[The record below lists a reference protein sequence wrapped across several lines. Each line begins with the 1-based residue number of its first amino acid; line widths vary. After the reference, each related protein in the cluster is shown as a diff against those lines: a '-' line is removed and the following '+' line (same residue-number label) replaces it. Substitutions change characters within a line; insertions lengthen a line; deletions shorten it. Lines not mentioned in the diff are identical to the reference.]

1 MWQIHAVSTLRFD
14 VMLEDPPGFRAGAVL
29 GDSFFEVLLEPR
41 DLRRLRASLMDVAR
55 VTAAN
60 PTRRGILVLDRPQI
74 SAPRLADEWAGARV
88 VIRPEVFKRLAMVVY
103 HEGKPPQA
111 DESLTPGERDQ
122 IAAIVKHE
130 RGQEVRKVGGRS
142 EAFFDILRPLL
153 VAWFRRSGPLTSK
166 ELSAQTGFSYP
177 TISSALREL
186 EPYLLRHS
194 DRRVELR
201 AFPKDAWFRLVAQA
215 KIVRFTQAYADP
227 SMRPRSPE
235 VLLQRLRELNRSDI
249 AVGGVLGARHYL
261 PGLDLVG
268 TPRLDL
274 VVHTLRPGGSHEFLR
289 KLDPALK
296 PAKRGEPARVFVHS
310 LCRPVTFFQESGDG
324 IVWADEVECLL
335 DLHEARL
342 ESQALEFLER
352 LTPKSIT

>member
-1 MWQIHAVSTLRFD
+1 MNTLRFGVLLD
-14 VMLEDPPGFRAGAVL
+14 DLPGFRADAVL
-29 GDSFFEVLLEPR
+29 GDSIFEVLTEPR

-55 VTAAN
+55 VTAGR
-60 PTRRGILVLDRPQI
+60 PERRGILVLDGPQI
-74 SAPRLADEWAGARV
+74 SEPRLTDEWAGARA
-88 VIRPEVFKRLAMVVY
+88 VIRPEVFRRLALVV
-103 HEGKPPQA
+103 HREGEPPQA
-111 DESLTPGERDQ
+111 DESLTPDERDH
-122 IAAIVKHE
+122 IAAIVEHE
-130 RGQEVRKVGGRS
+130 RGQTVRKMGGRS

-153 VAWFRRSGPLTSK
+153 IGWIRRSGPLTSK
-166 ELSAQTGFSYP
+166 ELSEQTGFSYP
-177 TISSALREL
+177 TLSNALREL
-186 EPYLLRHS
+186 EPYLVRHS

-215 KIVRFTQAYADP
+215 EIVRFTQAYADP

-235 VLLQRLRELNRSDI
+235 VLLQRLRELKRSDI

-274 VVHTLRPGGSHEFLR
+274 VVPAMRPDGSHDFLR

-296 PAKRGEPARVFVHS
+296 PAKRGEPARVFVHT
-310 LCRPVTFFQESGDG
+310 LCRPVTFFQRGDDG

-352 LTPKSIT
+352 LAPKSSP

>member
-1 MWQIHAVSTLRFD
+1 VWHLFVVKALRFD
-14 VMLEDPPGFRAGAVL
+14 VLLDDPPGFRADAVL
-29 GDSFFEVLLEPR
+29 GDSIFVVLLEPR

-55 VTAAN
+55 VTAGN
-60 PTRRGILVLDRPQI
+60 SKRRGILLLVDPQI
-74 SAPRLADEWAGARV
+74 SAPRLSDEWKGAQA
-88 VIRPEVFKRLAMVVY
+88 VIRPEVFKRLAMVVS

-111 DESLTPGERDQ
+111 DGSLTPEERDH
-122 IAAIVKHE
+122 IAAVVEHE
-130 RGQEVRKVGGRS
+130 RGHAVRKIGGRS

-166 ELSAQTGFSYP
+166 ELSEQTGFSYP
-177 TISSALREL
+177 TISNALREL
-186 EPYLLRHS
+186 EPYLVRYS

-215 KIVRFTQAYADP
+215 ENVRSTMAFADP

-235 VLLQRLRELNRSDI
+235 VLLQRLRELNRTDI

-274 VVHTLRPGGSHEFLR
+274 VVHNPRPGGSHELLR

-310 LCRPVTFFQESGDG
+310 LCRPVTFFQKGDDG
-324 IVWADEVECLL
+324 MVWADEVECLL
-335 DLHEARL
+335 DLQEARL

-352 LTPKSIT
+352 LTPKSNP

>member
-1 MWQIHAVSTLRFD
+1 MRALRFD
-14 VMLEDPPGFRAGAVL
+14 VLLDDPPGFRADAVL
-29 GDSFFEVLLEPR
+29 GDAIFEVLIEPR
-41 DLRRLRASLMDVAR
+41 DLRKLRASLLDIAR
-55 VTAAN
+55 FSAGK
-60 PTRRGILVLDRPQI
+60 PERRGILVLADPQI
-74 SAPRLADEWAGARV
+74 SESRLSDEWTGARA
-88 VIRPEVFKRLAMVVY
+88 VIRPEVFKRLAMVVC
-103 HEGKPPQA
+103 HDGKPPQT
-111 DESLTPGERDQ
+111 DESLTPEERDH
-122 IAAIVKHE
+122 IAAVVEHE
-130 RGQEVRKVGGRS
+130 RGHAVHKVGGRS

-153 VAWFRRSGPLTSK
+153 IAWFRGSGPLTSK

-177 TISSALREL
+177 TISNALREL
-186 EPYLLRHS
+186 EPYLVRHS

-215 KIVRFTQAYADP
+215 ENVRSTMAFADP

-235 VLLQRLRELNRSDI
+235 VLLQRLRELKRSDI

-274 VVHTLRPGGSHEFLR
+274 VVHNPRPEGSHEFLR
-289 KLDPALK
+289 KLDPALQ
-296 PAKRGEPARVFVHS
+296 PAKRGEPARVFVHT
-310 LCRPVTFFQESGDG
+310 LCRPVAFFQKGDDG
-324 IVWADEVECLL
+324 MVWADEVECLL

-352 LTPKSIT
+352 LTPRSKP

>member
-1 MWQIHAVSTLRFD
+1 MSALRFD
-14 VMLEDPPGFRAGAVL
+14 VLLEDQPGFRADAVL
-29 GDSFFEVLLEPR
+29 GDAIFEVLIEPR
-41 DLRRLRASLMDVAR
+41 DLRKLRASLLDIAR
-55 VTAAN
+55 FSAGK
-60 PTRRGILVLDRPQI
+60 PERRGILILVDPQI
-74 SAPRLADEWAGARV
+74 SEPRLSDEWTGAQA
-88 VIRPEVFKRLAMVVY
+88 VIRPEIFKRLAMVVY

-111 DESLTPGERDQ
+111 DGSLTPEERDH
-122 IAAIVKHE
+122 IAAVVEHE
-130 RGQEVRKVGGRS
+130 RGHAAHKVGGRS

-177 TISSALREL
+177 TISNALREL
-186 EPYLLRHS
+186 EPYLVRHS

-201 AFPKDAWFRLVAQA
+201 DFPKDAWFRLVAQA
-215 KIVRFTQAYADP
+215 EHVRSTMAFADP

-235 VLLQRLRELNRSDI
+235 VLLQRLRELKRSDI

-274 VVHTLRPGGSHEFLR
+274 VVHNLRPGGSHEFLR
-289 KLDPALK
+289 KLDPALQ

-310 LCRPVTFFQESGDG
+310 LCRPAAFFQNSDDG
-324 IVWADEVECLL
+324 MVWADEVECLL

-352 LTPKSIT
+352 LTPKINP